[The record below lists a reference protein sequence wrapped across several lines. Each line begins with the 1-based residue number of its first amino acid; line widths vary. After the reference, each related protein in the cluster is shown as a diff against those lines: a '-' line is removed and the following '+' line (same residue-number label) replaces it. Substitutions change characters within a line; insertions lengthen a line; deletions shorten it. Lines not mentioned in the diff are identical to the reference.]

1 MADTPVVAPRARP
14 PTFRRRPPT
23 PRKRPPRPA
32 ARYHRA
38 AWAFSAPFCAVFAIA
53 IVAPLAY
60 ATYLSLFQDR
70 LVGGTVFVGL
80 DNYLTAF
87 GDRLLHVGLLR
98 VALFLAVQVPIMLGL
113 ALLAALA
120 LDSGRLRFAGVY
132 RIGIFAPYAVPA
144 VVAALMW
151 GYLYGD
157 EFGLAGGAALS
168 GPWILTSIG
177 NIVTWEW
184 TGYNMLILY
193 AALRVVP
200 GELYEAAEIDGAGEI
215 RKAVSIKL
223 PALRPALLLAAIFS
237 IIGSFQLFNEPNVL
251 AVLAPAE
258 IATSYTPNMYAY
270 NLAFNGQQYNY
281 AAAVAV
287 VLGGVTIVVAYAVQL
302 TAARRERR
310 S

>member
-1 MADTPVVAPRARP
+1 MTDTPLGARAARP
-14 PTFRRRPPT
+14 ATPRTRSRRSSVRRPWVG
-23 PRKRPPRPA
+23 
-32 ARYHRA
+32 
-38 AWAFSAPFCAVFAIA
+38 WAFAAPFCVVFLFAI
-53 IVAPLAY
+53 VTPLAY
-60 ATYLSLFQDR
+60 ALHLSLFQDR
-70 LVGGTVFVGL
+70 LVGGNVFVGL
-80 DNYLTAF
+80 ANYAAAF
-87 GDRLLHVGLLR
+87 QDRLFHAGLLR
-98 VALFLAVQVPIMLGL
+98 VGLFLAVQVPVMLAL
-113 ALLAALA
+113 ALLVALA
-120 LDSGRLRFAGVY
+120 LDSGRLRLASAY
-132 RIGIFAPYAVPA
+132 RLGIFVPYAVPS

-157 EFGLAGGAALS
+157 EFGLLGGQALS
-168 GPWILTSIG
+168 GSWILASIG

-184 TGYNMLILY
+184 TGYNVLILY

-200 GELYEAAEIDGAGEI
+200 GELYEAAAIDGAGEV

-251 AVLAPAE
+251 TTLAPAE
-258 IATSYTPNMYAY
+258 ITTYYTPNMYAY

-281 AAAVAV
+281 SAAVAV

-302 TAARRERR
+302 VTARRERL